1 MYVIGVQPGTP
12 KAKYLR
18 MIARGGLWLSGF
30 LFSKSPLY
38 SVKKILGWGL
48 YMV

>member
-1 MYVIGVQPGTP
+1 MCVIGVQPGTP

-30 LFSKSPLY
+30 LNKNKNKNF
-38 SVKKILGWGL
+38 
-48 YMV
+48 